1 MAMVV
6 PFGRSPA
13 AKAQAQLP
21 MPDPQWAMMAA
32 AMMHENGRLVQS
44 EDKVVG
50 YDTHGIGD
58 SEFGQDVLKNAR
70 KSQNIE
76 DERGPNPDA
85 LMEHNKKLPLLE
97 VKPKQAGPT
106 S

>member
-32 AMMHENGRLVQS
+32 AMMHENGRLMQS
-44 EDKVVG
+44 DQKL
-50 YDTHGIGD
+50 DQQAD
-58 SEFGQDVLKNAR
+58 A
-70 KSQNIE
+70 KS
-76 DERGPNPDA
+76 
-85 LMEHNKKLPLLE
+85 LE
-97 VKPKQAGPT
+97 PKAKP
-106 S
+106 

>member
-1 MAMVV
+1 MAIVV
-6 PFGRSPA
+6 PF
-13 AKAQAQLP
+13 AQAPAKRTLP
-21 MPDPQWAMMAA
+21 MPDPQWSMMAA

-44 EDKVVG
+44 EDKIVG

-76 DERGPNPDA
+76 DERDPNENA
-85 LMEHNKKLPLLE
+85 IMEHNEKLPLMELE
-97 VKPKQAGPT
+97 PKEIGPT